1 MKSQTQHID
10 PLLDN
15 WKTNWETSY
24 LSATTD
30 TPNKLRVAGETPQTN
45 RLFSVSPGL
54 EYEFTYTQ
62 SENASVNL
70 FIEESD
76 NGTTWQNIVS
86 SSSSNGSQTVNFTPS
101 ASLLKVSFEASGSFK
116 LQDISLNGELFD
128 TLVVAKTLGGT
139 GYRYGFGGQEK
150 DNEIYGTGNSYTAEF
165 WQYDP
170 RLGRR
175 WNIDPMSFKYPWQ
188 SPYVAFNNNP
198 IFYNDPLGLEGED
211 PQEGDDDDKIYD
223 QGTYGEEHVVYG
235 KSRNKSESK
244 TIKELPKPIIVEE
257 PGFFRRI
264 INKLADYI
272 RKADDFLSRRKRSYS
287 PYEDRNKN
295 PYETKDGIH
304 GVGEGQGAENHRSLR
319 TPETINYDMLF
330 GLLKGVYRGSRVT
343 QTWLDKAKKVDTS
356 VDLFNKAEETVSDKM
371 GGGTKATETK
381 NEKVIIQDPGGSYMY
396 DNGKWHRRRVFV
408 KDSVYERI
416 DVRDVPEY
424 IKNNLK

>member
-30 TPNKLRVAGETPQTN
+30 TSNRLRIAGESPKTN
-45 RLFSVSPGL
+45 RLFNVTPGL
-54 EYEFTYTQ
+54 EYELSYTQ

-70 FIEESD
+70 FIEESE

-211 PQEGDDDDKIYD
+211 PQEGDDDKIYD
-223 QGTYGEEHVVYG
+223 QGTTEEISVYG
-235 KSRNKSESK
+235 KRK
-244 TIKELPKPIIVEE
+244 TSVEKLPPIALEK
-257 PGFFRRI
+257 PGFFKRVYNRV
-264 INKLADYI
+264 
-272 RKADDFLSRRKRSYS
+272 KRSIRNFLIKIERVLSNNKNKYS

-295 PYETKDGIH
+295 PYETDGGIY
-304 GVGEGQGAENHRSLR
+304 GVSEDGQGAENHKVKYNPSLEKSNE
-319 TPETINYDMLF
+319 PESINL
-330 GLLKGVYRGSRVT
+330 
-343 QTWLDKAKKVDTS
+343 
-356 VDLFNKAEETVSDKM
+356 
-371 GGGTKATETK
+371 
-381 NEKVIIQDPGGSYMY
+381 
-396 DNGKWHRRRVFV
+396 
-408 KDSVYERI
+408 
-416 DVRDVPEY
+416 
-424 IKNNLK
+424 